1 MILFCTIFSK
11 RKTTT
16 NFFQQGWLITF
27 FWFNFH
33 FFKASGLQ
41 AGCLV
46 FLLLIFL
53 LLEYEYSLHYHG
65 LRLIFLLYS
74 VCKWKTKSR
83 STTNVKIFLLPAF
96 VCSLWRVSAAGK
108 WLAMDGRTNA
118 QQTLEHARTAQ
129 SPEQSVCLTC
139 SPPFSRGFC
148 DS

>member
-1 MILFCTIFSK
+1 MIIFCTIFSK

-16 NFFQQGWLITF
+16 NFLKNIWLAYNF
-27 FWFNFH
+27 FLGLIFT

-83 STTNVKIFLLPAF
+83 STTNVKIFLLAAF

-108 WLAMDGRTNA
+108 WLAMDGRTHNKHWNMHVLRNLRSKA
-118 QQTLEHARTAQ
+118 CVLRAPTL
-129 SPEQSVCLTC
+129 LK
-139 SPPFSRGFC
+139 GFL
-148 DS
+148 